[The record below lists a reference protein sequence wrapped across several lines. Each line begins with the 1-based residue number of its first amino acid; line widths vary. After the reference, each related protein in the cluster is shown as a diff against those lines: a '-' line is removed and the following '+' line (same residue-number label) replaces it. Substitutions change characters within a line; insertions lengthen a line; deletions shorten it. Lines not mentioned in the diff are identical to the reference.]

1 MFLFV
6 VFLEV
11 VPFHTYD
18 GILISDLYENIKN
31 KNVSF
36 FRVNFLKYQKPEKK
50 INTNSDVF
58 RIVHNMDK
66 EPKQGIAA
74 RPEKIMAEEDIRSV
88 RFFIK

>member
-1 MFLFV
+1 MGFV
-6 VFLEV
+6 
-11 VPFHTYD
+11 
-18 GILISDLYENIKN
+18 ILNSRKHHKKN
-31 KNVSF
+31 YKKIL